1 MDMTVTAILCTAV
14 PTIIV
19 FTVEIVTRYV
29 TANRKRNVEGG
40 EMMLL
45 IDKFSGK
52 PVYEQLIEGIERGIL
67 MGAFAE
73 GSQLPSLREM
83 SAALSINPN
92 TIQKSYAEL
101 TRRGVILPAPGSGC
115 YVAPDAREVLRREAM
130 SKLET
135 LSELASELRLAGV
148 GEEDILA
155 AVQMPTENKENKEG
169 S

>member
-29 TANRKRNVEGG
+29 PANRKRNVEVG

-45 IDKFSGK
+45 IDKYSGK

>member
-1 MDMTVTAILCTAV
+1 MDVTTAAILCAAIPTVVVFAV
-14 PTIIV
+14 
-19 FTVEIVTRYV
+19 ELVTRC
-29 TANRKRNVEGG
+29 AIAIQKREGR
-40 EMMLL
+40 ETMLL

-115 YVAPDAREVLRREAM
+115 YVAPDAREVLRREALG
-130 SKLET
+130 KLEM

-155 AVQMPTENKENKEG
+155 AVQMPTENHENKEG
-169 S
+169 L

>member
-1 MDMTVTAILCTAV
+1 
-14 PTIIV
+14 
-19 FTVEIVTRYV
+19 
-29 TANRKRNVEGG
+29 
-40 EMMLL
+40 MLL

-52 PVYEQLIEGIERGIL
+52 PVYEQLIEGIERDIL
-67 MGAFAE
+67 VGAFAE
-73 GSQLPSLREM
+73 GSQLPSLREL

-130 SKLET
+130 GKLAQ
-135 LSELASELRLAGV
+135 LKALASELRLAGV

-155 AVQMPTENKENKEG
+155 AVQIPTEDNENKEG

>member
-148 GEEDILA
+148 GEEDLLA

>member
-29 TANRKRNVEGG
+29 TAKRKRNVEGG